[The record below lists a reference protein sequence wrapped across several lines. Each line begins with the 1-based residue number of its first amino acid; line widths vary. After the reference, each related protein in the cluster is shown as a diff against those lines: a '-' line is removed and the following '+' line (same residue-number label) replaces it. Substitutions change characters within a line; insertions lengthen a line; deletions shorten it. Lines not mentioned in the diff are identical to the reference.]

1 MHGIGTHIVLEGEGC
16 SFRDESGR
24 RIRDGLPGL
33 WGVSVGHGCE
43 AFAEAVSEQIARNT
57 VLSIV
62 IQFEPAIHVA
72 KFLADKA
79 PSRIK
84 RTIF

>member
-24 RIRDGLPGL
+24 RILDGLAGL
-33 WGVSVGHGCE
+33 WCVNVGYGCE
-43 AFAEAVSEQIARNT
+43 AIAEAISEQIARNT
-57 VLSIV
+57 ILSIV
-62 IQFEPAIHVA
+62 IQFEPTIRVA

-79 PSRIK
+79 PSRNK
-84 RTIF
+84 RTIS